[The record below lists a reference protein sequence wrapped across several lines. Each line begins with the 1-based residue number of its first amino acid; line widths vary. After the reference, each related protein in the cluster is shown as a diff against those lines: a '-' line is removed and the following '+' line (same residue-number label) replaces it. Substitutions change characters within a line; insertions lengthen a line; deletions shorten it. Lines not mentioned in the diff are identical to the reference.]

1 MSHPILITG
10 AAGGPQGSTGRL
22 VANILLKQ
30 GIPIRA
36 FVHKLDARSDELR
49 LQGAEVIE
57 GDLLNPASVLAAMKE
72 VKRAFFTY
80 PVADGL
86 LEAAAIFAAAAR
98 EMGLEL
104 VVNNSQFQGTPED
117 PTFRDLQHAP
127 SFRNL
132 QHRLA
137 DRIFDWAQV
146 GAVHLQAPPY
156 YENVRALVSRSV
168 AEQNTAFLPWGEDA
182 TVIPLAGAEDVS
194 RVAAA
199 FLVNPGVPSQNVY
212 PLVSDTPTV
221 REIIETLGKAIGRPV
236 GYVPI
241 TDEQWVE
248 AVKGRI
254 NPHALD
260 HLAHLWQFFRKR
272 EEQYHVTDA
281 VRAITGRNP
290 QTLEEFFRANVE
302 SFGSAGQSSPPA
314 TSQEPSVAQSQSRVA
329 SGVPSVAIPKTT
341 EVLVIQTAKQGVNP
355 QQIMAVMP
363 SEIQAT
369 VKLYFDGK
377 IRQWYSRGDGKGVVF
392 LVDAKTEDE
401 ARAVME
407 TLPLAKEQLLDHEYI
422 PVGPLMPLR
431 ALMGIGAQR

>member
-10 AAGGPQGSTGRL
+10 AAGGPQGSTERL

-30 GIPIRA
+30 GISVRA

-86 LEAAAIFAAAAR
+86 LEAATIFAAAAR
-98 EMGLEL
+98 DRGLEM

-117 PTFRDLQHAP
+117 PRFRDLQRAP

-146 GAVHLQAPPY
+146 GAIHLQAPPY
-156 YENVRALVSRSV
+156 YENVRALVSWSV
-168 AEQNTAFLPWGEDA
+168 AEQNTAFLPWGDET

-199 FLVNPGVPSQNVY
+199 LLANPSVPSQNVY
-212 PLVSDTPTV
+212 PLVSETPTV
-221 REIIETLGKAIGRPV
+221 REIVETLGKAIGRTIR
-236 GYVPI
+236 YVPI
-241 TDEQWVE
+241 TDEQWTE
-248 AVKGRI
+248 AVKERI

-260 HLAHLWQFFRKR
+260 HLTHLLQYFRKT
-272 EEQYHVTDA
+272 EERYRTTDT
-281 VRAITGRNP
+281 VRVITSRNP
-290 QTLEEFFRANVE
+290 QTLEEFFRANAE
-302 SFGSAGQSSPPA
+302 SFGSAG
-314 TSQEPSVAQSQSRVA
+314 SVAQPQSEA
-329 SGVPSVAIPKTT
+329 APGAPSVAIPKTT
-341 EVLVIQTAKQGVNP
+341 GVLVIQTAKQGVAP
-355 QQIMAVMP
+355 EQIMAVMP
-363 SEIQAT
+363 SAIRAT

-401 ARAVME
+401 ARALME
-407 TLPLAKEQLLDHEYI
+407 TLPLAKEQLMDDEYV

-431 ALMGIGAQR
+431 ALMGTGAPNR